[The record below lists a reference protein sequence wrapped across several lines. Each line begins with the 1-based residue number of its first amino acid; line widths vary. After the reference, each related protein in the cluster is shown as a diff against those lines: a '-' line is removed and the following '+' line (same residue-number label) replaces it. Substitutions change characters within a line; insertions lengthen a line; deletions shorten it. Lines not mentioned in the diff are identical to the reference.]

1 MSWQSGFPVPSLGE
15 TTRKLAGLGQ
25 RVNRWRG
32 KRRSSPL
39 WTVAVAAIMLVMA
52 LPIVTVVV
60 LALTPEENIWPH
72 LVANVLFGP
81 PPAIAMFLAGLGCV
95 GLSFYAWRP
104 TAPAATPLGYLSVV
118 ALVLALGS
126 FPGSI
131 GQTVL
136 LMSGAGILTIV
147 TGTVA
152 AWLVTMY
159 RFPSRAIVDRLLVI
173 PLAMPTYIIAYAYVE
188 LLDYAGPLQTFVRDL
203 FGFRSSRD
211 YWFPEIR
218 SIGGAVFIM
227 ASVLYP
233 YVYLTARASFVQQSV
248 CALEVART
256 LGRTP
261 LGVFWAVALPLA
273 RPALVA
279 GVALVL
285 MECLNDIGA
294 VEYLGVQTL
303 TASVYSTWMQR
314 SNLGG
319 AAQIATVML
328 GFIVVLFAAERM
340 ARGSAQIHH
349 TTGRYRSI
357 PFHDLTGWKGYT
369 AAAVC
374 AAPFVAGFLVPVLVL
389 IRLAWTASGRCC
401 LAGID
406 ARLRQTGGGE
416 RIHTTSCPYCR
427 AWICRAGHRAG
438 ARTAD
443 TTCRPRQQHR
453 CDDAVDFRCVDGPA
467 VFRVHLRLDHRL
479 FDPFPGGRAGNDRG
493 WTGADITQSRCGVP
507 GAWGD
512 RAIDASAGAFAV
524 VAAGTRLRRAAGVC
538 RCDERAASYLAI
550 AAVQFRYPG
559 HSHLRT
565 GRIGAVR
572 GSGLGRPDHRGRG
585 AYSGSPPAQGRRGGT
600 PWKLILVRSSV
611 DAAQCKWDRN
621 GRKYAWLSQEGRRNL
636 QRNRNRH
643 ICTQICTMSS

>member
-1 MSWQSGFPVPSLGE
+1 MSWRSGFTVPSLGE

-81 PPAIAMFLAGLGCV
+81 PPAIAMFLAGVGCV
-95 GLSFYAWRP
+95 GLAFYAWRP
-104 TAPAATPLGYLSVV
+104 TALAATPLGYLSVA

-256 LGRTP
+256 LGRSP

-389 IRLAWTASGRCC
+389 IRLAWTASEDAAGSRFFEAASNSFFLSAVAAGVAVWLALTLGYAKRVAANGFTRPAVRIAGLGYAVPGTVLALGLLIP

-406 ARLRQTGGGE
+406 NSIDAMMRSTFGVSTGLLFSGSIFALIIAYSIRFLAVGLGTIEAGLE
-416 RIHTTSCPYCR
+416 RISPNLDAASR
-427 AWICRAGHRAG
+427 ALGE
-438 ARTAD
+438 TALS
-443 TTCRPRQQHR
+443 TL
-453 CDDAVDFRCVDGPA
+453 V
-467 VFRVHLRLDHRL
+467 RVHLPLLLPALGSAGLLVFVDAMKELPATLLLRPFNFDTLATHIYELAALEQFEEAALGALTIVAVGLIPVLLLHRAVA
-479 FDPFPGGRAGNDRG
+479 GGR
-493 WTGADITQSRCGVP
+493 P
-507 GAWGD
+507 G
-512 RAIDASAGAFAV
+512 S
-524 VAAGTRLRRAAGVC
+524 
-538 RCDERAASYLAI
+538 
-550 AAVQFRYPG
+550 
-559 HSHLRT
+559 
-565 GRIGAVR
+565 
-572 GSGLGRPDHRGRG
+572 
-585 AYSGSPPAQGRRGGT
+585 
-600 PWKLILVRSSV
+600 
-611 DAAQCKWDRN
+611 
-621 GRKYAWLSQEGRRNL
+621 
-636 QRNRNRH
+636 
-643 ICTQICTMSS
+643 